1 MDIFPPAN
9 LPGVGMGNI
18 VAIVGLGGL
27 LGMAATSGM
36 LLAEGALGTL
46 LWSLSA
52 AAMLMVKDPAF
63 GDAPALAGGLLA
75 AAAVLGAVAAYLGR
89 VRSDDPAGASDR
101 GRWMS
106 LLGVLVAGASV
117 GFGWAE
123 WNEVPFTLADAESFI
138 GLGIGVI
145 AAAVG
150 GHAAR
155 TFVRGSVRAG
165 GNSIIVGSVTCIAAL
180 ALNAVSFYVP
190 FAGFVVLIALFVLGI
205 RLSRRSGGKYKGL
218 RILA

>member
-1 MDIFPPAN
+1 
-9 LPGVGMGNI
+9 MGNI
-18 VAIVGLGGL
+18 TAIVGLGGL
-27 LGMAATSGM
+27 VGMAATSGM

-63 GDAPALAGGLLA
+63 GDSPALTGGMLA
-75 AAAVLGAVAAYLGR
+75 AAALLGVISAYVGR
-89 VRSDDPAGASDR
+89 RRTDDVSTHDR
-101 GRWMS
+101 GRWVS
-106 LLGVLVAGASV
+106 LLGVLAAGASV

-123 WNEVPFTLADAESFI
+123 WNEVPFAFADTESYV
-138 GLGIGVI
+138 GLMLGIV

-150 GHAAR
+150 GHAAH

-165 GNSIIVGSVTCIAAL
+165 GNAIIVGSVTCLSAL
-180 ALNAVSFYVP
+180 TMNAVSFYVP
-190 FAGFVVLIALFVLGI
+190 FAGIVIVLLLLVLGV
-205 RLSRRSGGKYKGL
+205 RLARRTGGKYKGL